1 MSFARDVG
9 DVAILELPLVEAS
22 PEMLDG
28 YGLLV
33 DAYEAQ
39 EIEIAT

>member
-1 MSFARDVG
+1 MSFARDIG
-9 DVAILELPLVEAS
+9 DIAILELPLVEAS
-22 PEMLDG
+22 PETLDG

-39 EIEIAT
+39 EIEVVT